1 MFYGLENDGGGG
13 GDCLLAEISSAVSHY
28 VSVGYNHSCIQLSSH
43 LFKADLSVTLAL
55 VLPI

>member
-13 GDCLLAEISSAVSHY
+13 GDCLLAEISAVSHY

>member
-1 MFYGLENDGGGG
+1 MFYGLEKGGG
-13 GDCLLAEISSAVSHY
+13 LLAEMSSA

-43 LFKADLSVTLAL
+43 LFKVDLSVTLAL